1 MDNQALVQITF
12 TLKRNVFRPERF
24 SVQKDH
30 SNIQQLILEK
40 LIHVRFLLAV
50 YTHVM

>member
-1 MDNQALVQITF
+1 MDSQALVQMTF

-24 SVQKDH
+24 SLQKDH

-40 LIHVRFLLAV
+40 PIHIRFLLAV
-50 YTHVM
+50 YTHVI